1 MHRIR
6 KSVIAL
12 MALLMIAGVP
22 LTADTMSVTWEWLLD
37 DPEVTVYRYQLDG
50 EDPDGWTEIGGDE
63 STLSLSGLDPE
74 AEYTLYLQRSYD
86 GVHWSASA
94 SSTAKAMLVPYAET
108 AAEEPAIEVQ
118 EPEEVI
124 PASEPAAEEPVER
137 VYAYGGYTL
146 EALIDSGSAVLLYPA
161 AASDDDVI
169 AFFAYENDKR
179 GLGDLGVS
187 YRIDRPGQATVMYP
201 SGYSNEEA
209 AAELDILV
217 DDLIAYITMPVQ
229 PAEEAEPVLPA
240 EEPAVPEGTVPAPAA
255 AAEPAGSGFAVSL
268 LLRGGVASAF
278 SDSFRFS
285 DTMIAEAGIGL
296 DFSNILPV
304 GSHFGFGLRTDFLVD
319 FLPKSGAWDLPDA
332 KEYFNVL
339 NYAEML
345 SLDLKV
351 TAQASAGAADIYI
364 GGGAGFAIVNPDNA
378 INLGILCDLGTFS
391 IGSDVYG
398 MDWFASAIAG
408 VRFHIGRVFSIG
420 AEVNYRYMVSSHT
433 HLGSADVVLG
443 FTF

>member
-1 MHRIR
+1 MKRN
-6 KSVIAL
+6 KLMLAL
-12 MALLMIAGVP
+12 AVLLVFGLSGLSAVGMTV
-22 LTADTMSVTWEWLLD
+22 SWEWLLD

-118 EPEEVI
+118 EPEEAI

-296 DFSNILPV
+296 DF
-304 GSHFGFGLRTDFLVD
+304 RTDFLVD

-420 AEVNYRYMVSSHT
+420 AEVNYRYMVSSQT